1 MYNTII
7 NTLLEKG
14 FKNTLCWSSK
24 YRLLTLNDITTGD
37 RTIYCSGNLEGFKVV
52 CHKDNGYNARRT
64 IKYRECRTWCDFY
77 KEIKIDNKRY
87 YLYINNITT
96 PHCTSL
102 KLPINSVPQETKNIW
117 AQIEK
122 VIKEIEKLDI

>member
-52 CHKDNGYNARRT
+52 CHKIMVITQEELLNIENVELGVIF
-64 IKYRECRTWCDFY
+64 IK
-77 KEIKIDNKRY
+77 K
-87 YLYINNITT
+87 
-96 PHCTSL
+96 L
-102 KLPINSVPQETKNIW
+102 K
-117 AQIEK
+117 
-122 VIKEIEKLDI
+122 